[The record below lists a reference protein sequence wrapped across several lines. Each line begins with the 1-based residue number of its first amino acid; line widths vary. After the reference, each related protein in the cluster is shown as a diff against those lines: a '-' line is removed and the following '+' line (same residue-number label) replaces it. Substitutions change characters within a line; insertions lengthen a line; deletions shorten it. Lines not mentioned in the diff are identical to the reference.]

1 LDNTGAAQRSS
12 SADRTAARVD
22 LSWSDALAL
31 TQVTRELM
39 RSPEL
44 RATLTAIRNALVPA
58 HAARVL
64 VALSDPRLATGADPA
79 AAHPDASL
87 ALVAGGESL
96 GRLYL
101 FGPRSDPRGAL
112 FAEIAA
118 ACAAALATAARFE
131 RERHVALTFQNAALA
146 STLTDSPAFT
156 FDSFYQPGK
165 TEALVG
171 GDWFDAFPLPDGR
184 VVISV
189 GDVLGSGLAAA
200 IAMVNV
206 RQTIRGVAQVVPD
219 PAVVLEAA
227 DRTLQAQYPDRFAT
241 AFLAVLDPVT
251 QRCTFA
257 NAGHPQPLIR
267 RADGTLAA
275 LAGRGT
281 PLGLGF
287 GAPLNV
293 QVADIALEP
302 GSLLVLYT
310 DGLTESTHDVVEGEE
325 RLERAL
331 RDAEAA
337 RSPYVAR
344 YLHDAVLGGSAADDV
359 AILVVGVRDGTP
371 VRSWRFD
378 PAWNDVARRVRDE
391 LIDDLRAAGFDHER
405 RTNVELVFAE
415 LVSNA
420 VRYAPGTI
428 ELILERSDDRIVL
441 HVLDRGPGYRVNPN
455 LPSDLYSEFGR
466 GLFLVG
472 SFADRFVVER
482 RPGGGSHA
490 RITFTRTSGGPHP

>member
-1 LDNTGAAQRSS
+1 
-12 SADRTAARVD
+12 
-22 LSWSDALAL
+22 LSWPDALSLNAVARL
-31 TQVTRELM
+31 LM

-44 RATLTAIRNALVPA
+44 RATLTAITNALVPV

-64 VALSDPRLATGADPA
+64 VAVADPRLAPGIDAADSD
-79 AAHPDASL
+79 PDASL
-87 ALVAGGESL
+87 PLIAGGENL

-101 FGPRSDPRGAL
+101 FGPRTDPRGPL
-112 FAEIAA
+112 FAAIATL
-118 ACAAALATAARFE
+118 CADALAIAARFE

-146 STLTDSPAFT
+146 STMPDSSAYT

-171 GDWFDAFPLPDGR
+171 GDWFDAFRLTDGR
-184 VVISV
+184 IVVSV

-219 PAVVLEAA
+219 PSVVLEAA
-227 DRTLQAQYPDRFAT
+227 DRTLQAQYPEKFAT

-257 NAGHPQPLIR
+257 NAGHPPPLLR
-267 RADGTLAA
+267 HADGSVTA

-281 PLGLGF
+281 PLGLAF
-287 GAPLNV
+287 GAQFEARV
-293 QVADIALEP
+293 EDIALEP
-302 GSLLVLYT
+302 SSLLVLYT
-310 DGLTESTHDVVEGEE
+310 DGLIESTRDVCEGEE
-325 RLERAL
+325 RLQRAL
-331 RDAEAA
+331 SDAAVL
-337 RSPYVAR
+337 RSPDVAR
-344 YLHDAVLGGSAADDV
+344 YLHDAVLDGGAADDV
-359 AILVVGVRDGTP
+359 AILVVSARAGPSVRT
-371 VRSWRFD
+371 WRFD
-378 PAWNDVARRVRDE
+378 PVWDDVARRVRDE
-391 LIDDLRAAGFDHER
+391 LDAELRDVGFDATR
-405 RTNVELVFAE
+405 RLQVELVFAE

-428 ELILERSDDRIVL
+428 ELILERDAMRVVL

-472 SFADRFVVER
+472 TFADRFVVER

-490 RITFTRTSGGPHP
+490 RITLNRTSGGPP